1 VTAAATLPASRM
13 IETAAN
19 CADPANV
26 VADMTIGA
34 SQPNPALRART
45 PNETPKPPTAIASGR
60 AARAPCR

>member
-1 VTAAATLPASRM
+1 M

-26 VADMTIGA
+26 VADMTMGA
-34 SQPNPALRART
+34 SHPNPALRAST
-45 PNETPKPPTAIASGR
+45 PNEIPKPPTAIASGR